1 MNWFI
6 NQLEKRADQI
16 AIVDTNESFSYSELY
31 YQVLA
36 YRRELDL
43 EIESGKIVAILSDY
57 NFYSVALFFALFQK
71 HAVIVPIVS
80 ANIEEIDRRT
90 SVVKPCVVIRIDDGE
105 LVFEHKSLQS
115 QYHPMVQSLISGG
128 NAGLILFSSG
138 STGEPKAMVHNLDN
152 LINSYHGKK
161 SKNLCILVFLMF
173 DHIGGLNTLLN
184 ALSIGAKVVFPA
196 IRNPDHVARL
206 IQRFQVNVLPSS
218 PTFLNLM
225 LMAGVHDR
233 YDLSS
238 IKMITYG
245 TESMPESLLEK
256 IKAVF
261 PRARLLQ
268 TFGTS
273 ETGIV
278 QTKSRSSDSLEIRF
292 DDPSAECKIVNGE
305 LWIRS
310 KTQVLGYINSSMD
323 SFTEDGWFRT
333 GDLVEQSDGG
343 FIRIRGRLKE
353 IINVGGEKVLPSEVE
368 SVVLEL
374 EFVDDCM
381 VFGEKTAITG
391 QMVSI
396 QVVLAEEFDH
406 REAKRLIRRHCK
418 DRLEAYKIPVKFEFV
433 AKTNFGERFKKKRI

>member
-261 PRARLLQ
+261 PQ
-268 TFGTS
+268 
-273 ETGIV
+273 
-278 QTKSRSSDSLEIRF
+278 
-292 DDPSAECKIVNGE
+292 
-305 LWIRS
+305 
-310 KTQVLGYINSSMD
+310 
-323 SFTEDGWFRT
+323 SF
-333 GDLVEQSDGG
+333 L
-343 FIRIRGRLKE
+343 
-353 IINVGGEKVLPSEVE
+353 
-368 SVVLEL
+368 
-374 EFVDDCM
+374 
-381 VFGEKTAITG
+381 
-391 QMVSI
+391 
-396 QVVLAEEFDH
+396 H
-406 REAKRLIRRHCK
+406 EAS
-418 DRLEAYKIPVKFEFV
+418 
-433 AKTNFGERFKKKRI
+433 